1 MSTERVIQHQQC
13 PHMSLL
19 TCLDEKCMNCYFKY
33 SFLLLLFI
41 TQKTNKQTKIIFC
54 WQFTWNS
61 QQMCN
66 FLQLSLLQLCQEDI
80 SWRTSPWKTLSM
92 FSLQKKSRKNRRSKR
107 EKPECILENSNK
119 STYKTIY
126 MTVWTQQGRL
136 YINLILRLQNGQLCF
151 DVLAPGSIVGQEL

>member
-13 PHMSLL
+13 PHTSLL
-19 TCLDEKCMNCYFKY
+19 ACLDEKRMNYYFKY

-41 TQKTNKQTKIIFC
+41 IQKTNKQK
-54 WQFTWNS
+54 S
-61 QQMCN
+61 YSAD
-66 FLQLSLLQLCQEDI
+66 SLHE
-80 SWRTSPWKTLSM
+80 TLSRCAISCNCPCCS
-92 FSLQKKSRKNRRSKR
+92 FARRISADKQVPEKHCPCLVCKKSRKNRRSKR

-126 MTVWTQQGRL
+126 VTVWPQQGRL